1 MCIYLVGCR
10 CVCLSQ
16 SEGQAESQRV
26 SLTVTD
32 LSVFTEQ
39 EGAVIPAATPQA
51 IVRCLY
57 DYTAHSPKELSF
69 AKDEALTVLQQHN
82 R

>member
-1 MCIYLVGCR
+1 
-10 CVCLSQ
+10 
-16 SEGQAESQRV
+16 
-26 SLTVTD
+26 LTVAD